1 MSNRLSNVLKT
12 ITLPNDIQ
20 KINKNKILK
29 KIITFITLE
38 IVAIFAIILL
48 AKDISIGDNAPA
60 IIAFSVLAILLPF
73 FISKVH
79 TLITDR
85 SWCGE
90 IISVEIIDEIG
101 SYTTGGAEFY
111 PHPKQT
117 IVLDVKL
124 ANGKLKKIKAKSV
137 GQRSHVG
144 FAVASEGKIDDY
156 VDLFTKGDIVCHILG
171 FNELLVVTKEEKQH
185 SCCLV
190 CGTKNS
196 KERTDCLNCGHTIV
210 HIPYESIGE
219 K

>member
-1 MSNRLSNVLKT
+1 MANYLSNALKNV
-12 ITLPNDIQ
+12 TLPDDIQ
-20 KINKNKILK
+20 KIIRIKVVK

-38 IVAIFAIILL
+38 IVAVIAIILL
-48 AKDISIGDNAPA
+48 SKDLSISDNAPA
-60 IIAFSVLAILLPF
+60 IIAFSALAIVLPV
-73 FISKVH
+73 FISKIY

-124 ANGKLKKIKAKSV
+124 ANGKSKKIKAKSV

-156 VDLFTKGDIVCHILG
+156 VDLFTKEDIVCHILG
-171 FNELLVVTKEEKQH
+171 FNELLVVTKEEKQY

-196 KERTDCLNCGHTIV
+196 KERTDCLTCGHTIV

>member
-1 MSNRLSNVLKT
+1 MANYLSNILRK
-12 ITLPNDIQ
+12 ITLPDDIQ
-20 KINKNKILK
+20 KIIKKKILIK
-29 KIITFITLE
+29 VMTFIVLE
-38 IVAIFAIILL
+38 IVAISAVILL
-48 AKDISIGDNAPA
+48 ANDLSISDNAPA
-60 IIAFSVLAILLPF
+60 IIAFSALAIVLPF
-73 FISKVH
+73 FTSKIY

-101 SYTTGGAEFY
+101 AYTTGGAEVY

-124 ANGKLKKIKAKSV
+124 ANGKSKKIKAKSV
-137 GQRSHVG
+137 GQKSHVG

-156 VDLFTKGDIVCHILG
+156 VDLFTKGDMVCHILG
-171 FNELLVVTKEEKQH
+171 FNELLVITKEEKQF